1 MKSPRYFAPAPLEEN
16 VLDADLC
23 IYGGTSGGVVAAKE
37 GARRGLSVILL
48 EPSGHLGGLTAGGL
62 SLTDVGRKEYARI
75 IGGLAGDFYR
85 AAGAAYGRE
94 SEWCFEPHVAEA
106 IFEKWAASSG
116 IRCFRHQFVESSET
130 SGGRIVSLR
139 TVSGLTVRARM
150 FVDASYEGDLMARAG
165 VSYFV
170 GRDGNERFGE
180 TFNGMQ
186 IRDNRFNHLV
196 DPWKTP
202 GQPGSGLLEGIEAG
216 DDYVPGRG
224 DARIQAYNFR
234 LCLTKS
240 PDLRIPFAQPTDY
253 RAQAYEL
260 LRRHLRAG
268 WRDVF
273 GKFDPIQGNKVDMN
287 NHGAVSTDF
296 IGGSHEFPEA
306 TYDQREAIFQ
316 KHVSYQQGMLWCL
329 ANDPDVPAE
338 IRTRM
343 SEWGLCRDEFA
354 GTGGWPHALYV
365 REARRMHAELVM
377 TEHHCL
383 GTNVAEDPIAL
394 AGHGMDSHT
403 CRRVVLG
410 RTLFNEGDVQV
421 HPLRPYP
428 ISYRAIIPRAEECIN
443 LFVPFCLGASHIAFG
458 SIRMEP
464 VFMIL
469 SQVAAIAAAL
479 ALENSCAVQEVEYAE
494 LRRELDAAGQVLEW

>member
-1 MKSPRYFAPAPLEEN
+1 MSSPRYFEPAPFEEKT
-16 VLDADLC
+16 LDADLC
-23 IYGGTSGGVVAAKE
+23 VYGGTSGGVVAAKE
-37 GARRGLSVILL
+37 AARRGLNVVLV
-48 EPSGHLGGLTAGGL
+48 EPSAHLGGLTAGGL

-75 IGGLAGDFYR
+75 IGGLAGEFYR
-85 AAGAAYGRE
+85 ATGAAYGKDF
-94 SEWCFEPHVAEA
+94 EWCFEPHVAEEV
-106 IFEKWAASSG
+106 FENWVAASG
-116 IRCFRHQFVESSET
+116 IRCFRNQFVDAVEKFGEK
-130 SGGRIVSLR
+130 IIALR
-139 TVSGLTVRARM
+139 TVSGMTIRAPM
-150 FVDASYEGDLMARAG
+150 FVDASYEGDLMAKAG
-165 VSYFV
+165 VSFHI
-170 GRDGNERFGE
+170 GRDGNERYGE

-202 GQPGSGLLEGIEAG
+202 GQPGSGLLNGIETG

-240 PDLRIPFAQPTDY
+240 DALRIPFEQPGDY
-253 RAQAYEL
+253 RPETYEL
-260 LRRHLRAG
+260 LRRYLRAG

-273 GKFDPIQGNKVDMN
+273 GKFDPIQGSKVDMN
-287 NHGAVSTDF
+287 NHGAVSTDL
-296 IGGSHEFPEA
+296 IGGNHDFPEA
-306 TYDQREAIFQ
+306 SYEQREVIFQ
-316 KHVSYQQGMLWCL
+316 KHVSYQQGMMWCL
-329 ANDPDVPAE
+329 ANDPGVPAE
-338 IRTRM
+338 IR
-343 SEWGLCRDEFA
+343 SEMEKWGLCRDEFQK
-354 GTGGWPHALYV
+354 TGGWPHALYV
-365 REARRMHAELVM
+365 RESRRMQAALMM

-383 GTNVAEDPIAL
+383 GAQAAEDPIAL

-428 ISYRAIIPRAEECIN
+428 ISYRAIVPRAEECTN
-443 LFVPFCLGASHIAFG
+443 LLVTFCLGASHIAFG

-469 SQVAAIAAAL
+469 SQAAAIAAAL
-479 ALENSCAVQEVEYAE
+479 ALKESGSVQEVDYPA
-494 LRRELDAAGQVLEW
+494 LRRELDATGQVLER

>member
-1 MKSPRYFAPAPLEEN
+1 MKSPRYFAPAPFEEN
-16 VLDADLC
+16 FLDADLC

-37 GARRGLSVILL
+37 GARRGLSVIVL

-85 AAGAAYGRE
+85 AAGTAYGKE

-106 IFEKWAASSG
+106 IYEDWAASRG

-202 GQPGSGLLEGIEAG
+202 GQPASGLLEGIEAG

-240 PDLRIPFAQPTDY
+240 PDLRIPFAQPADY
-253 RAQAYEL
+253 RAETYEL
-260 LRRHLRAG
+260 LRRYLRAG

-287 NHGAVSTDF
+287 NHGAVSTDL

-306 TYDQREAIFQ
+306 TYEQREAIFQ

-338 IRTRM
+338 TRARM
-343 SEWGLCRDEFA
+343 GEWGLCRDEFA
-354 GTGGWPHALYV
+354 EAGGWPHALYV
-365 REARRMHAELVM
+365 REARRMDAALVM

-383 GTNVAEDPIAL
+383 GTKVAEDPIAL

-428 ISYRAIIPRAEECIN
+428 ISYRAIIPRAEECTN

-464 VFMIL
+464 VFMSL

-479 ALENSCAVQEVEYAE
+479 ALENSCDV
-494 LRRELDAAGQVLEW
+494 